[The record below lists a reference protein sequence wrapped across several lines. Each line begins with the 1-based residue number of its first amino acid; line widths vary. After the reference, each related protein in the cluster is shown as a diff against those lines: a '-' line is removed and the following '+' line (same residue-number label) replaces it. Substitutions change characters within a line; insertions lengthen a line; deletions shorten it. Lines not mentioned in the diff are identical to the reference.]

1 MYRAPVDEIAFT
13 LKHVAGLKA
22 ALDTG
27 HFDDLSEDLVDAIL
41 AEAGRFAT
49 EEIAPLY
56 KVGDQHGAVLRDA
69 AVTTPPG
76 WKELYRRWID
86 GGWNALSGPAPP
98 CRRSRA
104 ARACRSCSAPRRSKC
119 GTAARWRSASD
130 RH

>member
-27 HFDDLSEDLVDAIL
+27 RFGDLSEDVVDAVL

-56 KVGDQHGAVLRDA
+56 GAGDRQGAVLKDA

-76 WKELYRRWID
+76 WKALYRRWIEA
-86 GGWNALSGPAPP
+86 GWNGLAGPAEHGGQGLPVMLGM
-98 CRRSRA
+98 A
-104 ARACRSCSAPRRSKC
+104 AL
-119 GTAARWRSASD
+119 
-130 RH
+130 